1 MHQPTLPHTINLTAR
16 KLTASW
22 LLTLLLPTQSLM
34 AAGVHQHGVAELDMV
49 IEPPMVAIAFS
60 SPLANLTGFEHQPAS
75 AEEQEHWDATLAQLQ
90 RADELIQLPAA
101 ADCSLSRVD
110 LHLPFTAKTGHQSH
124 DHQHHPTQDEH
135 QHTAHADL
143 MAEYQYL
150 CANGQALKTLELPLM
165 QHFPAIEQLNVQMIT
180 PSGQHQRT
188 LSATET
194 GLQLP

>member
-60 SPLANLTGFEHQPAS
+60 SPLANLAGFEYQPAS
-75 AEEQEHWDATLAQLQ
+75 AEEQARWDATLAQLR
-90 RADELIQLPAA
+90 RADELIQLPVA

-110 LHLPFTAKTGHQSH
+110 LHLPFTAKTGQQSH
-124 DHQHHPTQDEH
+124 DHSHHPTQDEH

-150 CANGQALKTLELPLM
+150 CANSQALNTLQLPLM
-165 QHFPAIEQLNVQMIT
+165 QRFPAIEQLNVQMIT

>member
-60 SPLANLTGFEHQPAS
+60 SPLANLTGFEHRPAS
-75 AEEQEHWDATLAQLQ
+75 AEEQALWDSTLALLQ
-90 RADELIQLPAA
+90 RADELIQLPTA

-110 LHLPFTAKTGHQSH
+110 LHLPFTAKNGHQSH
-124 DHQHHPTQDEH
+124 DHQHHQAQDEH

-150 CANGQALKTLELPLM
+150 CANSQALKTLQLPLM
-165 QHFPAIEQLNVQMIT
+165 QRFPAIEQLNVQLIT
-180 PSGQHQRT
+180 VSGQHQHT
-188 LSATET
+188 LTAGQTE
-194 GLQLP
+194 LPLP

>member
-1 MHQPTLPHTINLTAR
+1 MHQPSLPHTINLTAR

-22 LLTLLLPTQSLM
+22 LLTLLLPAPSLI
-34 AAGVHQHGVAELDMV
+34 AAGIHQHGIAGLDMV

-110 LHLPFTAKTGHQSH
+110 LHLPFTAKSDHQSH
-124 DHQHHPTQDEH
+124 DHEHQQAQDEH
-135 QHTAHADL
+135 QHIAHADL

-150 CANGQALKTLELPLM
+150 CANSQALTTLQLPLM
-165 QHFPAIEQLNVQMIT
+165 QRFPAIEQINVQLIT
-180 PSGQHQRT
+180 ASGQHQHT
-188 LSATET
+188 LTAGQTE
-194 GLQLP
+194 LPLP

>member
-60 SPLANLTGFEHQPAS
+60 SPLANLAGFEYQPAS
-75 AEEQEHWDATLAQLQ
+75 AEEQARWDATLAQLR
-90 RADELIQLPAA
+90 RADELIQLPVA

-110 LHLPFTAKTGHQSH
+110 LHLPFTAKTGQQSH
-124 DHQHHPTQDEH
+124 DHSHHPTQDEH